1 MMLSLGNSVKF
12 AHIEQLQL
20 RVEMTTDVYLMA
32 NAKIKVDDGEFA
44 LPTVHQ
50 GKKRGMEH
58 LDA

>member
-1 MMLSLGNSVKF
+1 MMLCLGNSVKF

-44 LPTVHQ
+44 LMFFRFCRFFRV
-50 GKKRGMEH
+50 
-58 LDA
+58 LSN

>member
-1 MMLSLGNSVKF
+1 MMLCLGNSVKF

-44 LPTVHQ
+44 LPTVF
-50 GKKRGMEH
+50 EI
-58 LDA
+58 